1 MTNLMTLPKRP
12 PPRSQSQ
19 GQQAKRAELR
29 LAADAAAAPLD
40 FASAMRQVEREV
52 YDLS

>member
-12 PPRSQSQ
+12 PVRSQSH

-29 LAADAAAAPLD
+29 LAADAVAPLD